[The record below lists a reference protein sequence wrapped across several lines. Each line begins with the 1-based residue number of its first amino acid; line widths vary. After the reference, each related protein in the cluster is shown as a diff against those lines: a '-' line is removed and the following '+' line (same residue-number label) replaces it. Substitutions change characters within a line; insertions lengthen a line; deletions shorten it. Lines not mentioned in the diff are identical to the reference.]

1 MDELRLLLEN
11 ANNKHSLDLAMN
23 RLLEIIEND
32 RLAQL
37 DSMKPEICELFRDK
51 LYSVIT
57 QGDMPNKLYLSLY
70 GLFDGIKE
78 DDRFARL
85 SEIGKQGLFDEGVSD
100 NENIMLIELVC
111 LAKILLGKPDEG
123 LSFYLQNIMR
133 TDIHCIEAQRS
144 SEFILSFFK
153 YLHIPFER
161 YRLDLEVVLKQTF
174 HSLTYKQK
182 RSVFNWQLHV
192 FWNIKHFY
200 NHKGWLE
207 LYDTWRDIFY
217 AELAINSVESI
228 DFAMYLQF
236 FIYHLCGNNFSSQK
250 EWLVFN
256 KEITDYASNFY
267 MHFGK
272 THHLAMPTQDKK
284 PKKVLAILR
293 DRMVENSPHKVE
305 YSFLKSLMNNK
316 EFCQNYELK
325 VYIMSLVEKSDNDP
339 RLIKNYQ
346 DLGIEVIDIGLEH
359 NQALYYNSHL
369 AKALALRE
377 RMINDGI
384 DLLVSPNN
392 GYGISDFLLATRT
405 AKKQIFWSHGNFVY
419 DSPFIDLKITH
430 ICGNEK
436 QIIHEGHRFYG
447 IPVKMD
453 SVYYNPVI
461 PDALIEKER
470 LKYPK
475 DALILGV
482 IGRLVKI
489 DTKAYLEVV
498 AKILKESKNAIF
510 LACGIGN
517 EQEIKEKIREIDEGL
532 LNRFYFPGF
541 VDSGIYGHIID
552 IWLDSFPMEQGE
564 SRIEYAAKNRPSLVL
579 AKEDSDSRLERL
591 ASFYA
596 KNEEVFRLIAKQNNQ
611 DLEELKEFFLQD
623 ISLVAF
629 SQNEYIKK
637 ALALIDEIRNNP
649 EKMKLKMHLQASI
662 KAVNDF
668 LKERDGVNNFIA
680 VLGQEQ

>member
-1 MDELRLLLEN
+1 MNELRFLLET

-32 RLAQL
+32 QL
-37 DSMKPEICELFRDK
+37 NEIDSIKSEVCELFRDK
-51 LYSVIT
+51 LYNIIT

-70 GLFDGIKE
+70 GLFDNVEVDNRFIK
-78 DDRFARL
+78 L
-85 SEIGKQGLFDEGVSD
+85 SEIGKQGIFNEGISD

-111 LAKILLGKPDEG
+111 LAKILSGKRDEG

-144 SEFILSFFK
+144 SDFILSFFK
-153 YLHIPFER
+153 YLHISFER
-161 YRLDLEVVLKQTF
+161 YKLDLKIVLKEVF
-174 HSLTYKQK
+174 HSLSYKQK

-207 LYDTWRDIFY
+207 LYDIWRDLFY
-217 AELAINSVESI
+217 AELAKNSIESI
-228 DFAMYLQF
+228 DLAMYLQF
-236 FIYHLCGNNFSSQK
+236 FIYHLCGNNFSSQQQ
-250 EWLVFN
+250 WSLFN
-256 KEITDYASNFY
+256 KEITRYASSFY
-267 MHFGK
+267 MEFGK
-272 THHLAMPTQDKK
+272 SHLIDAPQVKK
-284 PKKVLAILR
+284 PKKIVAILR

-305 YSFLKSLMNNK
+305 YSFLKSLMSK
-316 EFCQNYELK
+316 EKFYQNYELK
-325 VYIMSLVEKSDNDP
+325 VYIISFIEKSDNDP

-346 DLGIEVIDIGLEH
+346 DLGIEVVDIGLEH

-377 RMINDGI
+377 RIINDKV
-384 DLLVSPNN
+384 DLLISPNN

-405 AKKQIFWSHGNFVY
+405 AQRQIFWSHGNFVY
-419 DSPFIDLKITH
+419 DSSFVDLRITH

-436 QIIHEGHRFYG
+436 QIVHEGYKFYG

-461 PDALIEKER
+461 PDTLIEKER

-489 DTKAYLEVV
+489 DSKQYLGAVI
-498 AKILKESKNAIF
+498 KILKESKNTIF

-517 EQEIKEKIREIDEGL
+517 EQEIRQKIKEIDKEI

-541 VDSGIYGHIID
+541 VDSGIYGHVID

-564 SRIEYAAKNRPSLVL
+564 SRIEYVAKGRPSIVFS
-579 AKEDSDSRLERL
+579 KEDANSRLDRL
-591 ASFYA
+591 KNFYI
-596 KNEEVFRLIAKQNNQ
+596 KNEEIFTLIAQQKQNN
-611 DLEELKEFFLQD
+611 LEELKEFFLQD
-623 ISLVAF
+623 TSLVAF
-629 SQNEYIKK
+629 SENEYIKK
-637 ALALIDEIRNNP
+637 ALELINKFRTNP
-649 EKMKLKMHLQASI
+649 EEIEFKMCLQASI

-668 LKERDGVNNFIA
+668 LKERDGVDNFIA
-680 VLGQEQ
+680 VLEK